1 MGRFAIVAQCRPQG
15 WRCPHAAGTLGGMD
29 AQLREIVDRGGRAQS
44 AEAARLLIR
53 LESHPDDGEARD
65 LAHALV
71 EAYLHDP
78 DLMR

>member
-1 MGRFAIVAQCRPQG
+1 LG
-15 WRCPHAAGTLGGMD
+15 WRHPHAAGTLRDMD
-29 AQLREIVDRGGRAQS
+29 SQLREIVDRGGRAQS

-53 LESHPDDGEARD
+53 LESHPEDAQARD

-78 DLMR
+78 DLLR